1 MDAGLMLYN
10 NLKDVKWSATSLPLD
25 RLVSSYRLPQIVKL
39 NTGESVEGLRDNDY
53 ILLHSCRQWTTITA
67 HSLEEGHYVIGP
79 KIEIPVHY
87 GGARLSVEMSP
98 FLESR
103 PPLRPSP
110 QQGEVC
116 IVTKGYSFTMSLR
129 LFSINTD
136 NVLLFSALSTHRRSA
151 QDTAVRSFIFI
162 ALANLALANLVTV
175 SGVASFSSGV
185 PSFPWRLLLPLQT
198 ASAGQYFHDY
208 HPEVEEFRVVVLCM
222 ERTLSSSDVNTA
234 PMCSIVV
241 KST

>member
-87 GGARLSVEMSP
+87 G
-98 FLESR
+98 
-103 PPLRPSP
+103 
-110 QQGEVC
+110 
-116 IVTKGYSFTMSLR
+116 
-129 LFSINTD
+129 
-136 NVLLFSALSTHRRSA
+136 
-151 QDTAVRSFIFI
+151 
-162 ALANLALANLVTV
+162 
-175 SGVASFSSGV
+175 
-185 PSFPWRLLLPLQT
+185 
-198 ASAGQYFHDY
+198 AGQYFHDH

-234 PMCSIVV
+234 PMCSMVV